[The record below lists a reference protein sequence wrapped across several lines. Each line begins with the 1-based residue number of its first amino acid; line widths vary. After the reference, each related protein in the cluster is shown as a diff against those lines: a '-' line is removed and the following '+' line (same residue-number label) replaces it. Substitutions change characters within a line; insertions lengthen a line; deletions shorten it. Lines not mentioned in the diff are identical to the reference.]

1 MSTEEDK
8 ARFDAQCY
16 LTQLWMNNH
25 KSMKKSR
32 KSFRHIEEMS
42 GQSALLMNKIT
53 AKPGFGAFESI
64 SSLQASFLTPMIRL
78 WKSRKGTDTEL
89 YFEKGSYEF
98 SKGKGFKSM
107 FSSLDT
113 RGTDVGIESV
123 DVEFLATQ
131 PAEVDNHISV
141 NLKMYFKNFPALVK
155 ERTHPAGS
163 GKYRFSDLIIRPK
176 GEGKGTQAESNV
188 REAGCNDTPSTFL
201 AEEYVIKLMI
211 GWNMPDF
218 GTNFA
223 SQTSSTG
230 AGSAAASIVSGLQ
243 KLASVDGALKKPK
256 GSFGYKEGS
265 ALGRAIRSSAILM
278 HLTLKNHTF
287 NFNMDGSFTLDIEYH
302 AWAKASMSDNSANI
316 FFNHYAGRRGGDALA
331 ASVKNLEKQ
340 KSAQDKRRKATTP
353 PGSKPAAKTED
364 EKEEEEE
371 ALEAQTE
378 TVLKNKLAAYRRIF
392 EAVEKKTQTLLI
404 PKEAVISE
412 SKDSA
417 SKCSEYKKFARL
429 TATGIG
435 EAGKALE
442 AGDRLRDA
450 AREKEPDAD
459 DLEDI
464 TEDNEDAEIETEDAA
479 KWQEELSERMG
490 LSGDFLQIH
499 YVFLGDIVD
508 SVYAK
513 LASDENPNKKR
524 FLKNMK
530 DVTIILGP
538 ANIEN
543 PCDGIVSNPSGKFG
557 GSTNAAIGRGAGAAT
572 GKGSRGCR
580 DNEVLTRRVAN
591 MPVLY
596 ENFTVWFK
604 NNIIK
609 QQKDT
614 YRFNHFLKDIFNGLL
629 KPSLGAGC
637 NEYATKSGYVLNFD
651 VVDLGEVKPGGKV
664 FDKKMN
670 VKVSDVTS
678 KSPVSNK
685 VMKNAVI
692 MHTNVSNYNRKFNK
706 KRDEKDGV
714 YHIRLGQ
721 GDGMIKTFSFSKN
734 DAPYLA
740 EAKTLGGGA
749 IGADLAGG
757 AIYNFSCEMLGNG
770 FFKPGQM
777 IYVDPGGLER
787 GKKGTR
793 IGVRELRLGGYYVVD
808 SVKMEV
814 KNGDFITSIEAI
826 YQSSGGM
833 APGEEG
839 RFKLKTE
846 AQVKALAGKNMAKYI
861 YTSGE

>member
-32 KSFRHIEEMS
+32 KSFRHVKEMS
-42 GQSALLMNKIT
+42 GQSALIMNLLNK
-53 AKPGFGAFESI
+53 KDGFEEFKTM
-64 SSLQASFLTPMIRL
+64 SSLHASFLTPMIRL
-78 WKSRKGTDTEL
+78 WKTRKGKDTEF

-98 SKGKGFKSM
+98 SKGKGFKSI

-141 NLKMYFKNFPALVK
+141 NLKMYFKNFNALVK
-155 ERTHPAGS
+155 TRRHPAGP
-163 GKYRFSDLIIRPK
+163 GEYRFSDLIIRPLPK
-176 GEGKGTQAESNV
+176 GGGVTTKTGQ
-188 REAGCNDTPSTFL
+188 AGCNDTPSSFN
-201 AEEYVIKLMI
+201 AEEYQIKLMV
-211 GWNMPDF
+211 GWNLPDF
-218 GTNFA
+218 GTYLSA
-223 SQTSSTG
+223 QSSG
-230 AGSAAASIVSGLQ
+230 AGGAAASIVSGLQ
-243 KLASVDGALKKPK
+243 KLASVEGALKSPK
-256 GSFGYKEGS
+256 NKFGFKEGS
-265 ALGRAIRSSAILM
+265 ELGKAIRNSTTLM

-316 FFNHYAGRRGGDALA
+316 FFNHYAGRKGGDALA
-331 ASVKNLEKQ
+331 ASVKNLKDQ
-340 KSAQDKRRKATTP
+340 KSAQDKRRNATTP
-353 PGSKPAAKTED
+353 PGSKPGPKTDD
-364 EKEEEEE
+364 ETEEEEE

-392 EAVEKKTQTLLI
+392 EAVERKTQTLLI
-404 PKEAVISE
+404 PKEAVINE

-417 SKCSEYKKFARL
+417 SKCTEYKKFARL
-429 TATGIG
+429 TDKGVGDAGKKF
-435 EAGKALE
+435 EAGE
-442 AGDRLRDA
+442 RLRDA
-450 AREKEPDAD
+450 SKEKSPDSGD
-459 DLEDI
+459 VDDI
-464 TEDNEDAEIETEDAA
+464 TEDNDDVEIEEEDAA
-479 KWQEELSERMG
+479 DWQEELSERMG
-490 LSGDFLQIH
+490 LSGDFLQVH
-499 YVFLGDIVD
+499 YVFLGDIID

-513 LASDENPNKKR
+513 LASDENPSKKK

-538 ANIEN
+538 ANVEN

-557 GSTNAAIGRGAGAAT
+557 GGLGAALGSGIKAAA
-572 GKGSRGCR
+572 GKGAQGCR
-580 DNEVLTRRVAN
+580 DNETLTLRLAN

-629 KPSLGAGC
+629 KPSLGSGC

-651 VVDLGEVKPGGKV
+651 IVDMGELPPGMEAFGKK
-664 FDKKMN
+664 FKK
-670 VKVSDVTS
+670 KTS
-678 KSPVSNK
+678 QDWMKAPVSNK

-692 MHTNVSNYNRKFNK
+692 MHTRAPNYNRKFNK
-706 KRDEKDGV
+706 TEDQGAGI
-714 YHIRLGQ
+714 YHLELGQ
-721 GDGMIKTFSFSKN
+721 GDGIIKTFSFSKN

-749 IGADLAGG
+749 IGSDLAGG

-770 FFKPGQM
+770 FFKPGQL
-777 IYVDPGGLER
+777 IYVNPKGLER
-787 GKKGTR
+787 GNAGTEVGLKE
-793 IGVRELRLGGYYVVD
+793 IRLGGYYVID
-808 SVKMEV
+808 SVKLEI

-833 APGEEG
+833 GPGEEA
-839 RFKLKTE
+839 RFKLKTK
-846 AQVKALAGKNMAKYI
+846 AQVKALAGQNMAKYI
-861 YTSGE
+861 YTGGD